1 MNKEKALALAN
12 LTLGSTMKIEDVC
25 RAYFSNDSEAIMK
38 GIAMQVKDPEKI
50 FDTIEQANYE
60 IENEQVLATKSNFG
74 KIQKEIVEQV
84 ISEENLLFVESNTI
98 NSTMT
103 INETKECPELTAAN
117 DIVVAMKQNN
127 LGLSKVA

>member
-25 RAYFSNDSEAIMK
+25 KAYFSNDSETIMK

-60 IENEQVLATKSNFG
+60 IENELVLATKSNFG

-84 ISEENLLFVESNTI
+84 ISEDNLLFVESK
-98 NSTMT
+98 SH
-103 INETKECPELTAAN
+103 
-117 DIVVAMKQNN
+117 
-127 LGLSKVA
+127 

>member
-25 RAYFSNDSEAIMK
+25 KAYFSNDSEAIMK

-50 FDTIEQANYE
+50 FNTIEQANYE

-84 ISEENLLFVESNTI
+84 INEENLLFVEANTV
-98 NSTMT
+98 NSTIT
-103 INETKECPELTAAN
+103 INETKECPEITAAN
-117 DIVVAMKQNN
+117 DIVVAMKNNN

>member
-25 RAYFSNDSEAIMK
+25 NAYFSNDSEAIMK

-50 FDTIEQANYE
+50 FNTIEQANYE

-98 NSTMT
+98 NSPMT

>member
-25 RAYFSNDSEAIMK
+25 KAYFSNDSEAIMK

-50 FDTIEQANYE
+50 FETIEQANYE

-84 ISEENLLFVESNTI
+84 ITEENLLFVEANTI
-98 NSTMT
+98 NSKLT
-103 INETKECPELTAAN
+103 INETKDCPEISAAN
-117 DIVVAMKQNN
+117 DIVVAMKRNN

>member
-25 RAYFSNDSEAIMK
+25 NAYFSNDSEAIMK

-50 FDTIEQANYE
+50 FETIEQANYE

-84 ISEENLLFVESNTI
+84 INEDNLLFVEANII
-98 NSTMT
+98 NSPIT
-103 INETKECPELTAAN
+103 INETKECPEIHAAN
-117 DIVVAMKQNN
+117 DLVAAMKQNN

>member
-25 RAYFSNDSEAIMK
+25 KAYFSNDSEAIMK

-84 ISEENLLFVESNTI
+84 ITDENLLFVEANTV
-98 NSTMT
+98 NSTIT
-103 INETKECPELTAAN
+103 INETKECPEISAAN

>member
-12 LTLGSTMKIEDVC
+12 LTLGSTMKIEDIC
-25 RAYFSNDSEAIMK
+25 KAYFSNDSESIMK
-38 GIAMQVKDPEKI
+38 GIAMQVKEPEKI

-74 KIQKEIVEQV
+74 KIQKEIVQQV
-84 ISEENLLFVESNTI
+84 INEENLLFIEANTV
-98 NSTMT
+98 NSIMT
-103 INETKECPELTAAN
+103 INETKDCPEITAAN

-127 LGLSKVA
+127 IGLSKVA

>member
-25 RAYFSNDSEAIMK
+25 KAYFSNDSEAIMK

-50 FDTIEQANYE
+50 FNTIEQANYE

-84 ISEENLLFVESNTI
+84 INEENLLFVEANTD

-103 INETKECPELTAAN
+103 INEAKDCPEIGAAN
-117 DIVVAMKQNN
+117 DIVVAMKNNN

>member
-12 LTLGSTMKIEDVC
+12 LTLGATMSIEDVC
-25 RAYFSNDSEAIMK
+25 KAYFSNDSEAIMK
-38 GIAMQVKDPEKI
+38 GIAMQVKEPEKI

-84 ISEENLLFVESNTI
+84 INEENLLFVEANTV
-98 NSTMT
+98 NSIMT
-103 INETKECPELTAAN
+103 INETKDCPELTAAS
-117 DIVVAMKQNN
+117 DIVVAMKRND

>member
-25 RAYFSNDSEAIMK
+25 KAYFSNDSEAIMK

-84 ISEENLLFVESNTI
+84 INEENLLFVEANTV

-103 INETKECPELTAAN
+103 INETKDCPEISAAN
-117 DIVVAMKQNN
+117 DIVVAMKNNN